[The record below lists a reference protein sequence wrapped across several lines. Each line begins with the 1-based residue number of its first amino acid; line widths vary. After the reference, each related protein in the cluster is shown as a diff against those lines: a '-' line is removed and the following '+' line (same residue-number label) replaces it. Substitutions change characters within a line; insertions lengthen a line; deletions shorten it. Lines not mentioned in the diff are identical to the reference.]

1 MPWVKVDDHFDEHPK
16 MARVGPLGWA
26 MWLAGLAYCNR
37 NLTDGFIPYTTAR
50 RLVSWDFLMPRNGS
64 DIESIWTVGINTVM
78 HGEDVDSPLVIG
90 MLVDA
95 GLWEEVPGGY
105 RVHDYMEYQP
115 SKLEVVAEREKWAA
129 KKRRGRPSRGDSPG
143 DSQGDS
149 TLDSAA

>member
-64 DIESIWTVGINTVM
+64 TIESIWTVGINTGM

-90 MLVDA
+90 MLVNA

-129 KKRRGRPSRGDSPG
+129 KKRRGRPSRGDSK
-143 DSQGDS
+143 GDS
-149 TLDSAA
+149 TMDSAA

>member
-64 DIESIWTVGINTVM
+64 DIESIWSVGINTGM

-105 RVHDYMEYQP
+105 RVHDFMEYQP
-115 SKLEVVAEREKWAA
+115 SKSEVVAERQKWAD
-129 KKRRGRPSRGDSPG
+129 KKRRGRPSKGESTGDSM
-143 DSQGDS
+143 GDS

>member
-1 MPWVKVDDHFDEHPK
+1 MPWVKVDDHCDEHPK

-64 DIESIWTVGINTVM
+64 DIESIWTVGINSGM